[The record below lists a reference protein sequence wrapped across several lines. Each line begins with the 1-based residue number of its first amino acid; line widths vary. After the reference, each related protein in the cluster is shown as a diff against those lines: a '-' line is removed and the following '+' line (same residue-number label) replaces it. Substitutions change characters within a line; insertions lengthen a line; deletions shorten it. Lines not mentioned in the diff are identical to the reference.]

1 MRSIKTLIAV
11 AALAASTALL
21 SACGGVP
28 ADSVATVADAPIQKT
43 EFNHWM
49 IVASRTQGGVPT
61 DFAFNPPDFDK
72 CVAAKK
78 LEASKNPNK
87 KQAQPT
93 EAQLKATCQSL
104 FSQSMP
110 QVMQLLIQSA
120 WIKGQASEMGIEV
133 SQAEVDKQF
142 AATKKGAF
150 PTDKAF
156 QQFLKQSGE
165 SEADLKDRVLVNALA
180 QKIRDKVIAQN
191 KNVTDA
197 QIQDWYDRN
206 QSNYGKPE
214 ARDISVILT
223 KDQAQANKAKAAVES
238 GTSWADAAKQYST
251 DSATKD
257 KGGVIKGA
265 VKGQQD
271 PAVDAAAFKGKQNVI
286 IGPVKGAF
294 GWYVVKVTKV
304 TPANLKPISQ
314 VKAQI
319 RQEVQSSGQQNAL
332 QKFVK
337 DFQDTWKSRTDC
349 AKYYIVE
356 LCKNA
361 PTPKAPTGVPGAT
374 TQQTPPA
381 GG

>member
-1 MRSIKTLIAV
+1 MRSIKTLIS
-11 AALAASTALL
+11 LAAIAASAAVL

-28 ADSVATVADAPIQKT
+28 SDSVATVADSPIQKT

-49 IVASRTQGGVPT
+49 IVASRTQAGVPVN
-61 DFAFNPPDFDK
+61 FAFNPPDFDA
-72 CVAAKK
+72 CVKVKKAEAAKG
-78 LEASKNPNK
+78 ANK
-87 KQAQPT
+87 KQPVPT

-120 WIKGQASEMGIEV
+120 WIKGQAAEMGIEV

-165 SEADLKDRVLVNALA
+165 TEADLKDRVLVNALA
-180 QKIRDKVIAQN
+180 QKIRDKVIN
-191 KNVTDA
+191 DSKNVTDA
-197 QIQDWYDRN
+197 QIQDWYDKN

-214 ARDISVILT
+214 SRDVSIILT
-223 KDQAQANKAKAAVES
+223 KDQAQAEKAKAAVEG
-238 GTSWADAAKQYST
+238 GTAWADAAKQYST
-251 DSATKD
+251 DAATKNS
-257 KGGVIKGA
+257 GGVIKGA

-271 PAVDAAAFKGKQNVI
+271 PAVDAAAFKAKQNVV

-294 GWYVVKVTKV
+294 GWYVIKVTKV
-304 TPANLKPISQ
+304 TPANLKPLSQ
-314 VKAQI
+314 VKAQV
-319 RQEVQSSGQQNAL
+319 RQEVASSGQQNAL

-337 DFQDTWKSRTDC
+337 DFQDRWKSRTEC

-361 PTPKAPTGVPGAT
+361 PTPKAPAGAPGST